1 MEDVLLTA
9 QDKAALDDII
19 TAQKDRENGFKDYD
33 ADYVLKEM
41 DEIINSN

>member
-1 MEDVLLTA
+1 MIELSE
-9 QDKAALDDII
+9 QDKTALDDII
-19 TAQKDRENGFKDYD
+19 TAQIDRENGFKGYD